1 MVSES
6 DDQNKKP
13 VEAKAE
19 EPVEAKAEESV
30 EAKAEEPVE
39 AKAEVLNHIQ
49 DFQPG
54 DTISVN
60 FKIIEGERQRI
71 QSFEGNV
78 ISGKKRLNK
87 LPKIGQN
94 FVVRRLSYGV
104 GVERIV
110 PFYSPNIDS
119 VKVIRKGKVRR
130 AKLYYLRGLS
140 GKKARIK
147 ERI

>member
-19 EPVEAKAEESV
+19 EPV

>member
-19 EPVEAKAEESV
+19 EPAEAKAEEPA